1 MPDKDKPLR
10 QNIRLL
16 GNLLG
21 EVITEQQGE
30 RFFELEEAIRTLTK
44 QLRKR
49 RRPALQQRLQK
60 LISGLDAD
68 TMGWIVRAF
77 TVYFQLVNTAEQ
89 HHRIQRLRAY
99 RHGLRPIPP
108 PGSLEATLR
117 SLRKQNVTASR
128 LRQFF
133 EQLRIIPV
141 FTAHPTEATRRTI
154 LEKHSRIWRVLEQFD
169 RGDLL
174 HQERMRLEDEI
185 KRQITSLWQTEETR
199 SYQIG
204 VLDELWNGLYY
215 FEHVLSYAVPEFYR
229 GLERAVEITYPTWK
243 SRIPSF
249 LRFGSWIGGDRDGNP
264 NVTAE
269 ITWKALR
276 RSSRLILDIYLKRLE
291 DLFVERSESARLVGV
306 SDELRQ
312 SVQKDKELLAHLP
325 AVVNI
330 RNPEEVYRIKISQMY
345 RKLQLRRR
353 MLDGETV
360 EPLSHPYSA
369 AEFLEELYLMDQSL
383 RFHRGET
390 IADGKLKDL
399 IRLVETF
406 GFHLTTLDIRQHSTR
421 HTSAVAEMAHQCGFN
436 YSERT
441 VQEQQSWLTE
451 RLLSVSEIKFEENSL
466 SSDSREVLD
475 TLKVI
480 RRSLTE
486 IDTQSIRSYI
496 ISMTSSAKDVLE
508 VLFLMK
514 TTALLDSTPD
524 RWKSRLDIVP
534 LFETIEDL
542 LRAPHII
549 EELYSNPAYKL
560 HLEARGMRQEIM
572 IGYSDS
578 SKDGGVVTSHAKL
591 QEAQLALAKVSQRHG
606 VSWMF
611 FHGRGGTVGR
621 GGGPEY
627 QAILALPRGTTN
639 NQIKIT
645 EQGEVISLKYA
656 HPAIAQR
663 TFELSTS
670 AMMIQGLA
678 TAKQGTRR
686 AEEERWMR
694 AFQCISEGAYRRY
707 REVIYGGDAFISYF
721 LQATP
726 LREIARLNIGS
737 RPAKRVES
745 ERIEDLRAI
754 PWVFAWMQSRHVLPG
769 WYGLGAGI
777 RHFLQNGKEIADTRG
792 RRVAF
797 LRKMYRHWPAFKALI
812 DNVQMTMAK
821 ADFDIAAQYATL
833 VSPRELGSSIYNLL
847 RRDFEET
854 RELILLVTQQRQIL
868 DHNPTLQ
875 KSIQLRNP
883 YVDPMS
889 YIQVELL
896 RRLRSST
903 LSEIERDRAE
913 SAVLLSINGIA
924 AGLRNTG

>member
-30 RFFELEEAIRTLTK
+30 GFFELEESIRALTK
-44 QLRKR
+44 RLRKR
-49 RRPALQQRLQK
+49 MRPALQRRLQR

-68 TMGWIVRAF
+68 TLGWIVRAF

-99 RHGLRPIPP
+99 RQGPRPLPP

-117 SLRKQNVTASR
+117 SLKKQNVSASR
-128 LRQFF
+128 LHQFF
-133 EQLRIIPV
+133 DQLRILPV

-154 LEKHSRIWRVLEQFD
+154 LEKHSRIWHVLEQFD

-174 HQERMRLEDEI
+174 PQERMRCEDEI

-199 SYQIG
+199 SYQIS

-229 GLERAVEITYPTWK
+229 DLERAVEITYPTWN

-306 SDELRQ
+306 SEKLRR
-312 SVQKDKELLAHLP
+312 SVQEDRQLLAHLP

-330 RNPEEVYRIKISQMY
+330 RNPEEVYRAKISQIY
-345 RKLQLRRR
+345 RKLQLRRSL
-353 MLDGETV
+353 LDGE
-360 EPLSHPYSA
+360 EIDPLSRLYSA
-369 AEFLEELYLMDQSL
+369 SEFLEELYLMDESL
-383 RFHRGET
+383 RSHRGET

-406 GFHLTTLDIRQHSTR
+406 GFHLSTLDIRQHSSR
-421 HTSAVAEMAHQCGFN
+421 HAAAVAEVAQQIGFN
-436 YSERT
+436 YSERS
-441 VQEQQSWLTE
+441 VQEQQSWLTSQ
-451 RLLSVSEIKFEENSL
+451 LLPTSPPEYNEKSL
-466 SSDSREVLD
+466 SPDSREVFD

-480 RRSLTE
+480 QRSLTE
-486 IDTQSIRSYI
+486 IDPQSIRSYI

-514 TTALLDSTPD
+514 TMGLLDSTPD
-524 RWKSRLDIVP
+524 RQTSRIDIVP

-542 LRAPHII
+542 HRAPHIM
-549 EELYSNPAYKL
+549 EELYTNPAYKL
-560 HLEARGMRQEIM
+560 HLAARGWQQEIM

-578 SKDGGVVTSHAKL
+578 SKDGGIVMSHAKL
-591 QEAQLALAKVSQRHG
+591 QETQLALAKVSQRHS

-639 NQIKIT
+639 NRIKIT

-670 AMMIQGLA
+670 AMMVQGLLNSKN
-678 TAKQGTRR
+678 TTERSEEKQ
-686 AEEERWMR
+686 WIR

-707 REVIYGGDAFISYF
+707 REVIYGRKEFVSYF

-769 WYGLGAGI
+769 WFGLGAGM
-777 RHFLQNGKEIADTRG
+777 RHFLHNGREIAHTRNQ
-792 RRVAF
+792 RIAL
-797 LRKMYRHWPAFKALI
+797 LRKMYRRWPAFKALI
-812 DNVQMTMAK
+812 DNIQMTMAK

-833 VSPRELGSSIYNLL
+833 VSPPELGSSTYELL

-854 RELILLVTQQRQIL
+854 RELILLVTQQQHIL

-896 RRLRSST
+896 RRLRSSS
-903 LSEIERDRAE
+903 SEQERQRVEA
-913 SAVLLSINGIA
+913 AVLLSINGIA